1 MRMGQNMQEARAAPA
16 AARRGR
22 VWQRQSERPLV
33 WLLPLALLL
42 LASYVYP
49 ALDVIRYSFTNAT
62 LLSPDYEYTAASYRA
77 VTGNPDLPGILWV
90 TFLFVVASVILQLT
104 LGLLVAMALHRGFT
118 RRLPGVSFV
127 RVIILS
133 AWIVP
138 GVAGGIVWQL
148 MFNEASYG
156 FLNAIL
162 RGIGLAPVAWL
173 SDPDIA
179 IWSAVVANTWR
190 GTAFSMILLYAG
202 LLVIPRSL
210 YEAAS
215 VDGATAFRQFWYI
228 TLPQLK
234 PIMLVNTILIS
245 IFTLNTFDLIL
256 PLTGGGPGRATEVLA
271 LYAYNT
277 VFRNFDLSNGAV
289 LAVILLLISVVF
301 TVFYVRLLP
310 KEG

>member
-1 MRMGQNMQEARAAPA
+1 MSESVESGTMAPGLS
-16 AARRGR
+16 RRGR
-22 VWQRQSERPLV
+22 VRLSERPLV
-33 WLLPLALLL
+33 WLLPLAILLFVT
-42 LASYVYP
+42 YVYP
-49 ALDVIRYSFTNAT
+49 ALDVIRYSFTDAT
-62 LLSPDYEYTAASYRA
+62 LLNPDYAYSLASYRNVGA
-77 VTGNPDLPGILWV
+77 NPDLPGILWV
-90 TFLFVVASVILQLT
+90 TFLFVVASVVLQLT
-104 LGLLVAMALHRGFT
+104 LGLLVAMALHRGVT
-118 RRLPGVSFV
+118 RELPGVAFV

-138 GVAGGIVWQL
+138 GVAAGIVWQL

-156 FLNAIL
+156 FLNALL
-162 RGIGLAPVAWL
+162 RGAGIAPVAWL
-173 SDPDIA
+173 SDPSMA
-179 IWSAVVANTWR
+179 IWSAVIANVWR

-210 YEAAS
+210 YEAAA
-215 VDGATAFRQFWYI
+215 VDGATAFRQFRYI
-228 TLPQLK
+228 TLPQLR
-234 PIMLVNTILIS
+234 PIMLINTILIS

-301 TVFYVRLLP
+301 TFFYVRLLP

>member
-1 MRMGQNMQEARAAPA
+1 MSQGVHDRDDCGVPQGSARAG
-16 AARRGR
+16 RRL
-22 VWQRQSERPLV
+22 SERPLV

-42 LASYVYP
+42 LVSYVYP
-49 ALDVIRYSFTNAT
+49 AIDVIRYSFTDAT
-62 LLSPDYEYTAASYRA
+62 LLNPEFDYTAASYRA

-90 TFLFVVASVILQLT
+90 TFLFVVASVVLQLT
-104 LGLLVAMALHRGFT
+104 LGLLVAMVLHRGVT
-118 RRLPGVSFV
+118 RGLPGVSLV

-138 GVAGGIVWQL
+138 GVAAGIVWQL

-156 FLNAIL
+156 FLNALL
-162 RGIGLAPVAWL
+162 RGVGLRAGRVAFRSRHRHL
-173 SDPDIA
+173 VGGIA
-179 IWSAVVANTWR
+179 NVWR

-210 YEAAS
+210 YEAAA
-215 VDGATAFRQFWYI
+215 VDGATALKQFWYI
-228 TLPQLK
+228 TLPQLR
-234 PIMLVNTILIS
+234 PILLINTILIS

-289 LAVILLLISVVF
+289 LAVLLLLISLVF
-301 TVFYVRLLP
+301 TFFYVRLLP
-310 KEG
+310 KES

>member
-1 MRMGQNMQEARAAPA
+1 MSENVQNATIAPGA
-16 AARRGR
+16 SRRGR
-22 VWQRQSERPLV
+22 PRRRLSERPLT

-42 LASYVYP
+42 FVTYVYP
-49 ALDVIRYSFTNAT
+49 AIDVIRYSFTDAT
-62 LLSPDYEYTAASYRA
+62 LLNPEYDYTASTYRS

-90 TFLFVVASVILQLT
+90 TLVFVASSVVLQLA
-104 LGLLVAMALHRGFT
+104 LGLLVAMALHRGVT
-118 RRLPGVSFV
+118 RGLPGVSLV

-138 GVAGGIVWQL
+138 GVAAGIVWQL

-156 FLNAIL
+156 FFNALL
-162 RGIGLAPVAWL
+162 RGSGLPRVAWL

-179 IWSAVVANTWR
+179 IWSAVIANVWR

-202 LLVIPRSL
+202 LVVIPRSL
-210 YEAAS
+210 YEAAA

-228 TLPQLK
+228 TLPQLR
-234 PIMLVNTILIS
+234 PIMLINTILIS

-271 LYAYNT
+271 LYTYNT

-301 TVFYVRLLP
+301 TFFYVRLLP